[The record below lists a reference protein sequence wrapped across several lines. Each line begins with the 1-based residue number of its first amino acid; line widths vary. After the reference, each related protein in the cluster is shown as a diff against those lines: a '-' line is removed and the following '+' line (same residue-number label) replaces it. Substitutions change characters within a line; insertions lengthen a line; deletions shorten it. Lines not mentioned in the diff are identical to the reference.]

1 MISGAAY
8 IAGVIGDPIQHSL
21 SPRLHN
27 YWLQD
32 YDMDGAYIPLQVGAE
47 NLGRVLRTLPMM
59 GFRGVNITVPHK
71 EAALAE
77 MDEVS
82 GEANRIGAVNTVT
95 VLKDGRLHGD
105 NTDAFGFIENL
116 NEHTSDLSH
125 YLKHAV
131 VLGAG
136 GAARAICVALQDA
149 QCKQITLVNRTKSKA
164 QSIADRLGNI
174 TVALWEERERLLVD
188 ATLVVNTTS
197 LGLKGKAPLELGLTH
212 LSANA
217 LVTDIVYNPLE
228 TDLLKAAM
236 AKGCHTVDGLGMLL
250 HQARPGFQRWFGAM
264 PRVDDGLLRY
274 IKKGL
279 AA

>member
-149 QCKQITLVNRTKSKA
+149 QCKQITLVNRTESKA

-174 TVALWEERERLLVD
+174 TVAPWEERERLLVD

>member
-32 YDMDGAYIPLQVGAE
+32 YDMDGAYIPLQVGVE

-116 NEHTSDLSH
+116 KEHTSKLSH

-136 GAARAICVALQDA
+136 GAARAISVALQDA
-149 QCKQITLVNRTKSKA
+149 QCKQITLVNRTESKA

-174 TVALWEERERLLVD
+174 TVAPWEERERLLVD

-197 LGLKGKAPLELGLTH
+197 LGLKGKAPLELDLTH

-217 LVTDIVYNPLE
+217 LVSDIVYNPLE
-228 TDLLKAAM
+228 TDLLKAAK